1 MSKYV
6 EIGGLLKKGLGT
18 NVVEKFGKNKDVLS
32 VGYANG
38 RASDMFDFQQFGSAS
53 EAEILTM
60 IVKERKSNS
69 IFDELHQFLK
79 LSSNNNGVIYKF
91 EAIAKTSL

>member
-6 EIGGLLKKGLGT
+6 EIGGLIKKGLGT
-18 NVVEKFGKNKDVLS
+18 NVVKKFSQEKDVLS

-38 RASDMFDFQQFGSAS
+38 RASNMFDFQQFGSAS

-60 IVKERKSNS
+60 IVKEKKANS
-69 IFDELHQFLK
+69 MFDELHQFLK
-79 LSSNNNGVIYKF
+79 LSTENNGVIYKF
-91 EAIAKTSL
+91 ETIAKANL